1 METYYTKNREKQIN
15 KVKEYYYAHR
25 AEKLAYQKEYTTK
38 RKASGWVKKKYP
50 RKSRAKPKAL
60 PTTPRVILTPIPDEP
75 EILALPATPPTPW
88 RADGRCRPKA
98 LPATPFVWKEASF
111 SMTLK

>member
-1 METYYTKNREKQIN
+1 METYYSRHREHRLAQTKAF
-15 KVKEYYYAHR
+15 YYAHR
-25 AEKLAYQKEYTTK
+25 AEKLAYQKEYALK
-38 RKASGWVKKKYP
+38 KKASGWVPKKYP
-50 RKSRAKPKAL
+50 RKSRAKPPAL
-60 PTTPRVILTPIPDEP
+60 PTTPKVILTPIPDEP

-98 LPATPFVWKEASF
+98 LPAPFVWKEASF